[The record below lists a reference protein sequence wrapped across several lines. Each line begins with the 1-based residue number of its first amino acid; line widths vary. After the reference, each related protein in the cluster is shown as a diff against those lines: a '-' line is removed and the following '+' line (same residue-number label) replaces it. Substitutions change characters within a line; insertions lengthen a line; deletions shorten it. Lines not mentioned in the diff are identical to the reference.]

1 VLKPRLQFPAI
12 LFLTVPLP
20 LLLSGC
26 HSKPAAAANTAQ
38 VRAEHRAEADTE
50 RAQLEMI
57 LPPSKNRYM
66 AVRSFEAWENPYI
79 TVQPGMLELHVTLAD
94 DAPQSF
100 GTGGMLRPVGARRQV
115 VNISFDKLGEA
126 MAAVPQSCWPYGRV
140 VAIEEA
146 HNTPKAGEPV
156 VRRNMEATIGTL
168 NDLGIEVYDIHDG
181 NLR

>member
-1 VLKPRLQFPAI
+1 MPPIAL
-12 LFLTVPLP
+12 LT
-20 LLLSGC
+20 GC
-26 HSKPAAAANTAQ
+26 HSHPAAAANTAQ
-38 VRAEHRAEADTE
+38 VRAAHRAEVDSQ

-57 LPPSKNRYM
+57 LPPSKNRFM
-66 AVRSFEAWENPYI
+66 AVKSFESWENPYI

-100 GTGGMLRPVGARRQV
+100 GTGGMLRPIGARRQV
-115 VNISFDKLGEA
+115 VDISFDKLGEA
-126 MAAVPQSCWPYGRV
+126 MTAIPQSSWPYGRV

-156 VRRNMEATIGTL
+156 VRRNMENAIGTL
-168 NDLGIEVYDIHDG
+168 SDLGVEVYDIHDG